1 MAYETYVTLEFYQ
14 NTYHGEIPE
23 EEREKYLRQASRHID
38 TLTYNR
44 IIGRGISGLTE
55 FQKEIIRE
63 VVCEQA
69 DFEYQNRE
77 IFDMILQGYSING
90 VSMQFGESW
99 NITTDKGI
107 PMRRDIYDKL
117 CQTGLCCRLVR

>member
-1 MAYETYVTLEFYQ
+1 MSYEAYATLEFYQ
-14 NTYHGEIPE
+14 NTHYGEIPE
-23 EEREKYLRQASRHID
+23 EEQKKYLRQASRHID

-44 IIGRGISGLTE
+44 IIGRGVSRLTE

-77 IFDMILQGYSING
+77 IFEMILQGYSING

-107 PMRRDIYDKL
+107 PMRRDTYDKL
-117 CQTGLCCRLVR
+117 CQTGLCCRLMR

>member
-1 MAYETYVTLEFYQ
+1 MAYEAYATLDFYQ
-14 NTYHGEIPE
+14 NTHCGEIPE
-23 EEREKYLRQASRHID
+23 EEQKQYLRQASRHID

-55 FQKEIIRE
+55 FQKEIIQE

-117 CQTGLCCRLVR
+117 CQTGLCCRLMR